1 MWCPETQVKKE
12 FQRRWMITWVMWDR
26 SSGMG
31 MQIDY
36 AFSSWWVTV
45 TLASA
50 ILSSDGDETMTTVR
64 SRGNESEGI
73 GATSI
78 DQSFKAFHCE
88 RSRERYGSL
97 KKANTSALAEEPPA
111 KNSLPSEGTAF
122 THMVGRCSEG

>member
-1 MWCPETQVKKE
+1 M
-12 FQRRWMITWVMWDR
+12 
-26 SSGMG
+26 
-31 MQIDY
+31 
-36 AFSSWWVTV
+36 

-111 KNSLPSEGTAF
+111 ENSLPSEGTAF
-122 THMVGRCSEG
+122 THMVGRCSEGWLSTLGGCACGLEPLGTATPSAH